1 VPESKKD
8 ISMKAYQAVLPDNS
22 KLTIVTETPEN
33 EVPDAIHERFRV
45 YPASVVL
52 IKPNHNSAGSGD
64 HLMGEI

>member
-1 VPESKKD
+1 
-8 ISMKAYQAVLPDNS
+8 
-22 KLTIVTETPEN
+22 VTETPEN

-64 HLMGEI
+64 NLMGEI